1 MGQFDQAPDQSHDLD
16 GRPITIATSV
26 RPEWIDY
33 NDHMTESAY
42 LKLFGDAT
50 DVILAR
56 IGAGFDYVATGY
68 AYYTVETHICH
79 LGQARLDEPVEVRS
93 RVLAADAKRLHV
105 LHEMTNRA
113 TGSIIASGEHMLV
126 HVDART
132 GTSVKGPPDLLAQAQ
147 ALVAQ
152 QDHLPPP
159 ANQGRQIRM
168 PG

>member
-1 MGQFDQAPDQSHDLD
+1 MGQFDQAPDQSHDL
-16 GRPITIATSV
+16 GGKLITVATSV

-68 AYYTVETHICH
+68 SYYTVETHICH
-79 LGQARLDEPVEVRS
+79 LGQARLDESVEVRS
-93 RVLAADAKRLHV
+93 RALAADSKRLHL
-105 LHEMTNRA
+105 LHEMTNPA
-113 TGSIIASGEHMLV
+113 TGSMIASGEHMLV

-132 GTSVKGPPDLLAQAQ
+132 GTSVTGPANVLAQVQ

-152 QDHLPPP
+152 QAHLPPP